1 MLENC
6 LSFQSAQKILEYV
19 AQHDGAMTWYNV
31 VKYIDQLG
39 VERIPPP
46 YQVLQALVKDNY
58 LTRDTQ
64 ENKNTSKYSITALG
78 QRYLAHLKM
87 AKAA

>member
-19 AQHDGAMTWYNV
+19 AQHDGTMTWYNI
-31 VKYIDQLG
+31 VKHIDQLG

-46 YQVLQALVKDNY
+46 YQVLQAFVQENY
-58 LTRDTQ
+58 LTRDTE

-78 QRYLAHLKM
+78 QQYLAQLKM